1 MAETIKINSLPTLT
15 TLLKVAAY
23 ARVSNGK
30 DAMLHSLSEQVSY
43 YNRYIQEHDGWQFAG
58 IYADEAISGTKEN
71 RDEFQRMLMDAYEG
85 KIDLIITKS
94 ISRFARNTMTLLE
107 TIKKLKKHNVN
118 VFFEEQNLYSM
129 SGECEMIL
137 TMLASFAQEEAR
149 SVSENMKWKI
159 RKDFEEGLLWGGNNA
174 YGYRIENRRY
184 VIVPEEASL
193 VKHIFN
199 LYLEGLG
206 ITAIALKLNKMNIP
220 AYFGGKWNFSSVQ
233 NILKNQIYTGDLIL
247 QKTFRTDYI
256 SKKRKINRGEKDKF
270 LISNDHESIISR
282 SDFNKVQEMIKSKSK
297 RYNVPDNCY
306 SHRYP
311 FSGMIECSE
320 CHKTYIHR
328 KKHGIDKWGCQ
339 SAEQYGRAYCKTSDA
354 ISNSI
359 LEEVTAKVLNLDKF
373 DEKIF
378 KSEILKI
385 ISKPNHLLTFIFKD
399 GSERDITWS
408 NPSRSKSWTPEMKE
422 VARQRSLN
430 LNKKRGEDGRWLK
443 EK

>member
-270 LISNDHESIISR
+270 
-282 SDFNKVQEMIKSKSK
+282 
-297 RYNVPDNCY
+297 
-306 SHRYP
+306 
-311 FSGMIECSE
+311 
-320 CHKTYIHR
+320 
-328 KKHGIDKWGCQ
+328 
-339 SAEQYGRAYCKTSDA
+339 
-354 ISNSI
+354 
-359 LEEVTAKVLNLDKF
+359 
-373 DEKIF
+373 
-378 KSEILKI
+378 
-385 ISKPNHLLTFIFKD
+385 
-399 GSERDITWS
+399 
-408 NPSRSKSWTPEMKE
+408 
-422 VARQRSLN
+422 
-430 LNKKRGEDGRWLK
+430 
-443 EK
+443 